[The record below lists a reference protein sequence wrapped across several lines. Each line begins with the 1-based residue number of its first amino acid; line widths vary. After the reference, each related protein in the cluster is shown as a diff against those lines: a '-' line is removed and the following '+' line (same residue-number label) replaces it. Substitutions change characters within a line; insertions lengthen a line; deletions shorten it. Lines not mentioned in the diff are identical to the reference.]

1 MNPEFEK
8 IPEKPERSFLAKVV
22 KRPNRPLLSQAWH
35 YHPEIEICYTKRSYG
50 KRFVGNRISD
60 YFAHDLVMFGSNLPH
75 GFITDIA
82 CEQVVIQLNFD
93 FLGREFLFK
102 PELREVKT
110 LIEKARCGLE
120 FNAQTKRLAIPVIEQ
135 LLDANGLQQ
144 TIHLLNLLH
153 ILSEDHEKRQICST
167 EYSLHLDE
175 SNLRRIKIVYDHII
189 ASFQQPV
196 SISEVAEQL
205 NLSESAFY
213 KFIKRHTKK
222 TYTEIINEFRI
233 NHASKLL
240 ISSEMSISQI
250 CFDSGFNNVSYFN
263 RKFKQILG
271 KTPHEFRADYDQ
283 HHEVAAT
290 VF

>member
-1 MNPEFEK
+1 MNPEFER
-8 IPEKPERSFLAKVV
+8 IPEQPERSFWAKVV

-35 YHPEIEICYTKRSYG
+35 YHPEIEICYTRKSFG
-50 KRFVGNRISD
+50 KRFVGNRIAD
-60 YFAHDLVMFGSNLPH
+60 YYTHDLVMFGSNLPH
-75 GFITDIA
+75 GFITDVA

-93 FLGREFLFK
+93 FLGKDFLFK
-102 PELREVKT
+102 PELREVRT
-110 LIEKARCGLE
+110 LIDAARCGLE
-120 FNAQTKRLAIPVIEQ
+120 FNAETKRKAIPVIER
-135 LLDANGLQQ
+135 LLQGKGLEQ
-144 TIHLLNLLH
+144 TINLLSLLK
-153 ILSEDHEKRQICST
+153 ILSEEANTKQICAS

-189 ASFQQPV
+189 AHFQQPV
-196 SISEVAEQL
+196 QIKGVADQL

-250 CFDSGFNNVSYFN
+250 CFESGFNNVSYFN

-271 KTPHEFRADYDQ
+271 KTPHEFRADYDREIAQ
-283 HHEVAAT
+283 GSLV
-290 VF
+290 